1 MKWNFMMNHG
11 HPQGRMAITLAALGV
26 VYGDLGTSPL
36 YALKES
42 FAGHLGLQ
50 PTPAGILSIVSL
62 FFWTIMIVVSFKYV
76 LLVLRADDK
85 GEGGILTLASLASRR
100 LPARSRALL
109 MMLGLVGVGLFIGD
123 AVITPAISVLS
134 AVEGLQVITPEL
146 APFVLP
152 ITLTVLVI
160 LFGAQH
166 YGTAGIGRLFGPVML
181 LWFGVLAALGA
192 YEIGQNPAILQ
203 AINPLYALDFMV
215 SRPGVAFITLGAVV
229 LCVTGTEALY
239 ADMGHFG
246 RGAIQLAWGS
256 LVMPALLLNYF
267 GQGALL
273 LRNPAAIENPFYLL
287 APSWLAFPLLILA
300 TLATVI
306 ASQAVISGTY
316 SVVHQAILL
325 GYLPRQEIRH
335 TSEHEIGQIYLPLVN
350 WLLLGGIVI
359 VILWFKSS
367 SNLAAA
373 YGIAVTGTM
382 ALTTLLL
389 MVVAARRWKWSR
401 WLIALV
407 CAPLLLVDVT
417 FFAANTTKF
426 LAGGWLPILFALLAI
441 LVMTTW
447 KRGRELVLDKLEH
460 KSLAL
465 KGFVD
470 NMQADPPLLVP
481 GTAVFLSKSVQVVPH
496 AMLHNLKHDK
506 ILHERVIFLTVQIK
520 DEPWLSF
527 KERIEL
533 THLGEGFWQ
542 VVAHFGYK
550 EVPSMEEIFQACA
563 QEDLK
568 VTMAKTSFFL
578 SHENLVSTDLP
589 GMARWREGLFV
600 WMNRNSLKATDFF
613 HIPANRVVELGVLLE
628 L

>member
-1 MKWNFMMNHG
+1 MMSNEH
-11 HPQGRMAITLAALGV
+11 HQGRMAITLAALGV

-42 FAGHLGLQ
+42 FAGHIGLQ
-50 PTPAGILSIVSL
+50 PAPAEILSIISL

-100 LPARSRALL
+100 LSPKARSLVML
-109 MMLGLVGVGLFIGD
+109 LGLVGVGLFIGD

-134 AVEGLQVITPEL
+134 AVEGLQVVAPEL
-146 APFVLP
+146 ASFVLP
-152 ITLTVLVI
+152 ITLIVLVI
-160 LFGAQH
+160 LFGIQH
-166 YGTAGIGRLFGPVML
+166 YGTAGIGRLFGPIML
-181 LWFGVLAALGA
+181 LWFGVLAGLGA
-192 YEIGQNPAILQ
+192 SEIVQNPVILQ
-203 AINPLYALDFMV
+203 AINPLYALDFLLT
-215 SRPGVAFITLGAVV
+215 RPGVAFITLGAVV

-246 RGAIQLAWGS
+246 RGAIRLAWGS

-273 LRNPAAIENPFYLL
+273 LRRPEAIENPFYLL
-287 APSWLAFPLLILA
+287 APTWMAIPLLVLA
-300 TLATVI
+300 TIATVI

-316 SVVHQAILL
+316 SVVRQAILL

-335 TSEHEIGQIYLPLVN
+335 TSEHEIGQIYLPVVN
-350 WLLLGGIVI
+350 WLLLAGIVL
-359 VILWFKSS
+359 VIFWFRSS

-382 ALTTLLL
+382 AITTLLL
-389 MVVAARRWKWSR
+389 MVVAAHRWKWPT
-401 WLIALV
+401 WLIVIAGT
-407 CAPLLLVDVT
+407 PLLLVDVT

-426 LAGGWLPILFALLAI
+426 QAGGWLPILFALLTI
-441 LVMTTW
+441 VVMTTW
-447 KRGRELVLDKLEH
+447 KRGRELVLEKLEH
-460 KSLAL
+460 KSLVL
-465 KGFVD
+465 KGFVN
-470 NMQADPPLLVP
+470 NMLAHPPLQVP

-496 AMLHNLKHDK
+496 AMLHNLKHNK
-506 ILHERVIFLTVQIK
+506 IMHERVIFLTIQIK

-527 KERIEL
+527 KERIVL

-550 EVPSMEEIFQACA
+550 EVPSIEEIFQACA
-563 QEDLK
+563 QQDLK
-568 VTMAKTSFFL
+568 VSMSNASFFL

>member
-1 MKWNFMMNHG
+1 MKWNFMMSHG
-11 HPQGRMAITLAALGV
+11 HQQGRMAITLAALGV

-50 PTPAGILSIVSL
+50 PTPGGILSIASL
-62 FFWTIMIVVSFKYV
+62 FFWTIMTVVSFKYV

-100 LPARSRALL
+100 LPAKPRALL
-109 MMLGLVGVGLFIGD
+109 MLLGLVGVGLFIGD

-146 APFVLP
+146 TPFVLP

-166 YGTAGIGRLFGPVML
+166 YGTAGIGRLFGPIML

-192 YEIGQNPAILQ
+192 YEIAQNPAILQ
-203 AINPLYALDFMV
+203 AVNP
-215 SRPGVAFITLGAVV
+215 
-229 LCVTGTEALY
+229 LY

-316 SVVHQAILL
+316 SVVRQAILL

-359 VILWFKSS
+359 VILWFQSS

-401 WLIALV
+401 WLIALI

-441 LVMTTW
+441 IVMTTW

-470 NMQADPPLLVP
+470 NMLAHPPLQVP

-496 AMLHNLKHDK
+496 AMLHNLKHNK

>member
-1 MKWNFMMNHG
+1 MMNHG

-496 AMLHNLKHDK
+496 AMLHNLKHNK

>member
-1 MKWNFMMNHG
+1 MNHG
-11 HPQGRMAITLAALGV
+11 HPQGHMAITLAALGV

-100 LPARSRALL
+100 LPAKPRALL

-160 LFGAQH
+160 LFGVQH

-203 AINPLYALDFMV
+203 AVNPLYALDFMV

-246 RGAIQLAWGS
+246 RDAIRLAWGS

-316 SVVHQAILL
+316 SVVRQAILL

-359 VILWFKSS
+359 VILWFQSS

-389 MVVAARRWKWSR
+389 MVVAARRWKWSH

-447 KRGRELVLDKLEH
+447 KRGRKLVLDKLEH

-470 NMQADPPLLVP
+470 NMLAHPPLLVP

-496 AMLHNLKHDK
+496 AMLHNLKHNK

-533 THLGEGFWQ
+533 THLGKGFWQ

-578 SHENLVSTDLP
+578 SHEHLVSTDLP

>member
-1 MKWNFMMNHG
+1 MNHG

-100 LPARSRALL
+100 LPAKPRALL

-160 LFGAQH
+160 LFGVQH

-203 AINPLYALDFMV
+203 AVNPLYALDFMV
-215 SRPGVAFITLGAVV
+215 SRPGVAFIALGAVV

-246 RGAIQLAWGS
+246 RGAIRLAWGS

-316 SVVHQAILL
+316 SVVRQAILL

-359 VILWFKSS
+359 VILWFQSS

-389 MVVAARRWKWSR
+389 MVVAARRWKWSH

-470 NMQADPPLLVP
+470 NMQADPPLQVP

-496 AMLHNLKHDK
+496 AMLHNLKHNK

-578 SHENLVSTDLP
+578 SHEHLVSTDLP
-589 GMARWREGLFV
+589 GMARWREGLFI

>member
-1 MKWNFMMNHG
+1 MNHG

-85 GEGGILTLASLASRR
+85 GEGGILTLASLASRH

-160 LFGAQH
+160 LFGVQH

-203 AINPLYALDFMV
+203 AINPLYALDFMI

-246 RGAIQLAWGS
+246 RGAIRLAWGS

-287 APSWLAFPLLILA
+287 APSWLAFPLLFLA

-316 SVVHQAILL
+316 SVVRQAILL

-359 VILWFKSS
+359 VILWFQSS

-441 LVMTTW
+441 IVMTTW

-470 NMQADPPLLVP
+470 NMQAHPPLQVP

-496 AMLHNLKHDK
+496 AMLHNLKHNK

>member
-1 MKWNFMMNHG
+1 MMSHG
-11 HPQGRMAITLAALGV
+11 HQQGRMAITLAALGV

-50 PTPAGILSIVSL
+50 PTP
-62 FFWTIMIVVSFKYV
+62 
-76 LLVLRADDK
+76 
-85 GEGGILTLASLASRR
+85 EGILTLASLASRR
-100 LPARSRALL
+100 LPAKPRALL
-109 MMLGLVGVGLFIGD
+109 MLLGLVGVGLFIGD

-166 YGTAGIGRLFGPVML
+166 YGTAGIGRLFGPIML

-192 YEIGQNPAILQ
+192 YEIAQNPAILQ
-203 AINPLYALDFMV
+203 AVNPLYALDFMV
-215 SRPGVAFITLGAVV
+215 NRPGVAFITLGAVV

-316 SVVHQAILL
+316 SVVRQAILL

-359 VILWFKSS
+359 VILWFQSS

-401 WLIALV
+401 WLIALA

-441 LVMTTW
+441 IVMTTW

-470 NMQADPPLLVP
+470 NMQAHPPLQVP

-496 AMLHNLKHDK
+496 AMLHNLKHNK

>member
-1 MKWNFMMNHG
+1 MMSNEH
-11 HPQGRMAITLAALGV
+11 HQGRMAITLAALGV

-42 FAGHLGLQ
+42 FAGHIGLQ
-50 PTPAGILSIVSL
+50 PAPAEILSIISL

-100 LPARSRALL
+100 LSPKARSLVML
-109 MMLGLVGVGLFIGD
+109 LGLVGVGLFIGD

-134 AVEGLQVITPEL
+134 AVEGLQVVAPAL
-146 APFVLP
+146 ASFVLP
-152 ITLTVLVI
+152 ITLIVLVI
-160 LFGAQH
+160 LFGIQH
-166 YGTAGIGRLFGPVML
+166 YGTAGIGRLFGPIML
-181 LWFGVLAALGA
+181 LWFGVLAGLGA
-192 YEIGQNPAILQ
+192 SEIVQNPVILQ
-203 AINPLYALDFMV
+203 AINPLYALDFLLT
-215 SRPGVAFITLGAVV
+215 RPGVAFITLGAVV

-246 RGAIQLAWGS
+246 RGAIRLAWGS

-273 LRNPAAIENPFYLL
+273 LRRPEAIENPFYFL
-287 APSWLAFPLLILA
+287 APTWMAIPLLVLA
-300 TLATVI
+300 TIATVI

-316 SVVHQAILL
+316 SVVRQAILL

-335 TSEHEIGQIYLPLVN
+335 TSEHEIGQIYLPVVN
-350 WLLLGGIVI
+350 WLLLAGIVL
-359 VILWFKSS
+359 VIFWFRSS

-382 ALTTLLL
+382 AITTLLL
-389 MVVAARRWKWSR
+389 MVVAAHRWKWPT
-401 WLIALV
+401 WLIVIAGT
-407 CAPLLLVDVT
+407 PLLLVDVT

-426 LAGGWLPILFALLAI
+426 LAGGWLPILFALLTI
-441 LVMTTW
+441 VVMTTW
-447 KRGRELVLDKLEH
+447 KRGRELVLEKLEH
-460 KSLAL
+460 KSLVL
-465 KGFVD
+465 KGFVN
-470 NMQADPPLLVP
+470 NMLAHPPLQVP

-496 AMLHNLKHDK
+496 AMLHNLKHNK
-506 ILHERVIFLTVQIK
+506 IMHERVIFLTIQIK

-527 KERIEL
+527 KERIVL

-550 EVPSMEEIFQACA
+550 EVPSIEEIFQACA
-563 QEDLK
+563 QQDLK
-568 VTMAKTSFFL
+568 VSMSNASFFL

>member
-1 MKWNFMMNHG
+1 MMNHG

-481 GTAVFLSKSVQVVPH
+481 GTAVFLSKPVQVVPH
-496 AMLHNLKHDK
+496 AMLHNLKHNK

>member
-1 MKWNFMMNHG
+1 MMSHG
-11 HPQGRMAITLAALGV
+11 HQQGRMAITLAALGV

-100 LPARSRALL
+100 LPARPRALL
-109 MMLGLVGVGLFIGD
+109 MLLGLVGVGLFIGD

-166 YGTAGIGRLFGPVML
+166 YGTAGIGRLFGPIML

-192 YEIGQNPAILQ
+192 YEIAQNPAILQ

-215 SRPGVAFITLGAVV
+215 SRPGIAFITLGAVV

-316 SVVHQAILL
+316 SVVRQAILL
-325 GYLPRQEIRH
+325 GYLP
-335 TSEHEIGQIYLPLVN
+335 
-350 WLLLGGIVI
+350 
-359 VILWFKSS
+359 
-367 SNLAAA
+367 
-373 YGIAVTGTM
+373 
-382 ALTTLLL
+382 
-389 MVVAARRWKWSR
+389 
-401 WLIALV
+401 
-407 CAPLLLVDVT
+407 
-417 FFAANTTKF
+417 
-426 LAGGWLPILFALLAI
+426 
-441 LVMTTW
+441 
-447 KRGRELVLDKLEH
+447 
-460 KSLAL
+460 
-465 KGFVD
+465 
-470 NMQADPPLLVP
+470 
-481 GTAVFLSKSVQVVPH
+481 
-496 AMLHNLKHDK
+496 
-506 ILHERVIFLTVQIK
+506 
-520 DEPWLSF
+520 
-527 KERIEL
+527 
-533 THLGEGFWQ
+533 
-542 VVAHFGYK
+542 
-550 EVPSMEEIFQACA
+550 
-563 QEDLK
+563 
-568 VTMAKTSFFL
+568 
-578 SHENLVSTDLP
+578 
-589 GMARWREGLFV
+589 
-600 WMNRNSLKATDFF
+600 
-613 HIPANRVVELGVLLE
+613 
-628 L
+628 

>member
-1 MKWNFMMNHG
+1 MMSHG
-11 HPQGRMAITLAALGV
+11 HQQGRMAITLAALGV

-50 PTPAGILSIVSL
+50 PTPEGILSIVSL

-100 LPARSRALL
+100 LPAKPRALL
-109 MMLGLVGVGLFIGD
+109 MLLGLVGVGLFIGD

-166 YGTAGIGRLFGPVML
+166 YGTAGIGRLFGPIML
-181 LWFGVLAALGA
+181 IWFGVLAALGA
-192 YEIGQNPAILQ
+192 YEIAQNPAILQ
-203 AINPLYALDFMV
+203 AVNPLYALDFMV

-316 SVVHQAILL
+316 SVVRQAILL
-325 GYLPRQEIRH
+325 G
-335 TSEHEIGQIYLPLVN
+335 YLPLVN

-359 VILWFKSS
+359 VILWFQSS

-401 WLIALV
+401 WLIALI

-441 LVMTTW
+441 IVMTTW

-470 NMQADPPLLVP
+470 NMLAHPPLQVP

-496 AMLHNLKHDK
+496 AMLHNLKHNK

>member
-1 MKWNFMMNHG
+1 MNHG

>member
-1 MKWNFMMNHG
+1 MMNHG

-100 LPARSRALL
+100 LPAKPRALL

-160 LFGAQH
+160 LFGVQH

-215 SRPGVAFITLGAVV
+215 RRPGVAFITLGAVV

-246 RGAIQLAWGS
+246 RGAIRLAWGS

-316 SVVHQAILL
+316 SVVRQAILL

-359 VILWFKSS
+359 VIFWFQSS

-389 MVVAARRWKWSR
+389 MVVAARRWKWSH

-470 NMQADPPLLVP
+470 NMQADPPLQVP

-496 AMLHNLKHDK
+496 AMLHNLKHNK

-578 SHENLVSTDLP
+578 SHEHLVSTDLP

>member
-1 MKWNFMMNHG
+1 MMSHG
-11 HPQGRMAITLAALGV
+11 HQQGRMAITLAALGV

-50 PTPAGILSIVSL
+50 PTPEGILSIVSL

-100 LPARSRALL
+100 LPAKPRALL
-109 MMLGLVGVGLFIGD
+109 MLLGLVGVGLFIGD

-181 LWFGVLAALGA
+181 IWFGVLAALGA

-215 SRPGVAFITLGAVV
+215 NRPGIAFITLGAVV

-316 SVVHQAILL
+316 SVVRQAILL

-359 VILWFKSS
+359 VILWFQSS

-441 LVMTTW
+441 IVMTTW

-470 NMQADPPLLVP
+470 NMQAHPPLQVP

-496 AMLHNLKHDK
+496 AMLHNLKHNK

>member
-1 MKWNFMMNHG
+1 MSHG
-11 HPQGRMAITLAALGV
+11 HQQGRMAITLAALGV

-50 PTPAGILSIVSL
+50 PTPGGILSIASL
-62 FFWTIMIVVSFKYV
+62 FFWTIMTVVSFKYV

-100 LPARSRALL
+100 LPAKPRALL
-109 MMLGLVGVGLFIGD
+109 MLLGLVGVGLFIGD

-146 APFVLP
+146 TPFVLP

-166 YGTAGIGRLFGPVML
+166 YGTAGIGRLFGPIML

-192 YEIGQNPAILQ
+192 YEIAQNPAILQ
-203 AINPLYALDFMV
+203 AVNP
-215 SRPGVAFITLGAVV
+215 
-229 LCVTGTEALY
+229 LY

-316 SVVHQAILL
+316 SVVRQAILL

-359 VILWFKSS
+359 VILWFQSS

-401 WLIALV
+401 WLIALI

-441 LVMTTW
+441 IVMTTW

-470 NMQADPPLLVP
+470 NMLAHPPLQVP

-496 AMLHNLKHDK
+496 AMLHNLKHNK